1 MKVKT
6 PVRGASA
13 GARVAICR
21 WKASILVFCLWLPLL
36 DARATE
42 PATAAA
48 ETARLNSWLNAS
60 YEEELRQSPM
70 QLTTLGRKTSYAEID
85 DFSEAGELAKYRL
98 LEQSVAELRRTF
110 DYEKLTPEG
119 RISYDY
125 WIYRLQVF
133 KEGLPFLRH
142 HYQFTTEWG
151 AHSYLPEFLINL
163 HSVDTEQEM
172 LDYISRVRASA
183 RALRQSLQR
192 AQVAAEEGI
201 RPPRF
206 AHESVIDVSGKVI
219 TGAPFNA
226 DADTDAPLWADANS
240 KIASLLTRGLIDT
253 TTAQTLREQTRAAL
267 NESLL
272 PAYRELIAWLQTDLP
287 NTTVTPQGVA
297 SLPNGHAF
305 YDYCLA
311 YYTTTD
317 MSATEIH
324 TLGLGEVARIR
335 GEVQQ
340 IMKSLEFEGTVK
352 AFFQYIRTDQQF
364 YFSNDDIGREAY
376 IEQSMQFIDTM
387 NARLP
392 EYFGIIPNAD
402 MVVKRV
408 EPFMEQDGMS
418 PFYQDGSADG
428 ARPGTYYLHLS
439 DMSALNR
446 TDVETT
452 AYHEAVPGH
461 HMQSAIALEQ
471 RELPLF
477 RRDIW
482 YSAYGEGWALY
493 AEYLAREMGA
503 FSDPY
508 NEVGSLNG
516 ELFRSVR
523 LVVDTGLHAQGWSE
537 QDAVEYMLANT
548 ALPEVLVRAE
558 IRRYLS
564 DPGQATSY
572 KVGML
577 KLLALRE
584 QANSALGGNFDIR
597 GFHDAVL
604 GGGSLPLPIL
614 EKRINNWISN
624 QQATSPPGLP
634 RSVD

>member
-1 MKVKT
+1 MKVT
-6 PVRGASA
+6 APARSADA
-13 GARVAICR
+13 GAKVAICR
-21 WKASILVFCLWLPLL
+21 WKALVLVFGLWLPLL
-36 DARATE
+36 NARATE

-70 QLTTLGRKTSYAEID
+70 QLTSLGRKTGYAEID
-85 DFSEAGELAKYRL
+85 DFSEAGELAEYRL

-119 RISYDY
+119 RISYDF

-142 HYQFTTEWG
+142 HYQFTSEWG
-151 AHSYLPEFLINL
+151 VHSYLPEFLINL

-172 LDYISRVRASA
+172 VDYIARVRASA

-192 AQVAAEEGI
+192 AQVAAAEGI

-206 AHESVIDVSGKVI
+206 AYESVIDVAGKVI
-219 TGAPFNA
+219 TGVPFNA
-226 DADTDAPLWADANS
+226 DSNTDAPLWADANS
-240 KIASLLTRGLIDT
+240 KITSLLTRGLINA
-253 TTAQTLREQTRAAL
+253 TTAQTLRKQTRAAL

-272 PAYRELIAWLQTDLP
+272 PAYRELIAWLQRDLP
-287 NTTVTPQGVA
+287 NTNVTAQGA
-297 SLPNGHAF
+297 TSLPNGKAF

-324 TLGLGEVARIR
+324 ALGLAEVARIR

-340 IMKSLEFEGTVK
+340 IMKSLGFEGTVK
-352 AFFQYIRTDQQF
+352 DFFRFIRTDQQF
-364 YFSNDDIGREAY
+364 YFGNDDTGREAY
-376 IEQSMQFIDTM
+376 IEQSRQFINGM
-387 NARLP
+387 KARLP
-392 EYFGIIPNAD
+392 EYFGILPNAEL
-402 MVVKRV
+402 VVKRV

-418 PFYQDGSADG
+418 PFYQDGTADG
-428 ARPGTYYLHLS
+428 TRPGTYYLHLS

-446 TDVETT
+446 TDLETT
-452 AYHEAVPGH
+452 AYHEAIPGH

-477 RRDIW
+477 RSDIW

-508 NEVGSLNG
+508 NDVGRLNG
-516 ELFRSVR
+516 ELFRAVR

-537 QDAVEYMLANT
+537 QEAVDYMLANT
-548 ALPEVLVRAE
+548 AMPEVYIRAE

-584 QANSALGGNFDIR
+584 QANSALGDSFDIR

-614 EKRINNWISN
+614 EQRINIWISN
-624 QQATSPPGLP
+624 QRPANLPAPPP
-634 RSVD
+634 SVD